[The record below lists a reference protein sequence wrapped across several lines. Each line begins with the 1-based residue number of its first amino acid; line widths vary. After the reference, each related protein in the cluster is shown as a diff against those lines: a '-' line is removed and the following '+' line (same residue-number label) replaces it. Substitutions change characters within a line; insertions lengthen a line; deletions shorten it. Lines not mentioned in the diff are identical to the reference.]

1 MGQGRAGGVAEP
13 TTGPRL
19 RPGAGQL
26 DTIIEIATWFYV
38 HGWSQVRIARALDL
52 DPSTVS
58 RYLKRARDEAIVRI
72 EIRRPADPDVHLA
85 RRLTEHVGISR
96 SIVVAEAAAEDP
108 LEAVAAAAA
117 EHVEG
122 LLGTGMRLGVS
133 WGQTLAALVRH
144 LRPGAVSRLTIAQLA
159 GGLDESSPGIQGH
172 ELVRALGSVYPAS
185 RLRYLHAPAVVDN
198 PQIRAAIMADHG
210 VAAALEDAAA
220 SEVALV
226 GIGSMDVGAT
236 LVLGGHVSPEDR
248 RRLIDLGAVGNMNT
262 RFFDVHGRPVG
273 DLDARTIA
281 ISWTALR
288 SIPTVIAVAVGQH
301 KLPAVWSALRSGC
314 IDVLVTDETMARGL
328 LAMPAVTSPA
338 ADPEPAGAVPAE
350 IGRSRVTDRS

>member
-1 MGQGRAGGVAEP
+1 MAEP
-13 TTGPRL
+13 RTGPRL

-58 RYLKRARDEAIVRI
+58 RYLKRARDESIVRI
-72 EIRRPADPDVHLA
+72 EIRRPTDPDVRLA

-96 SIVVAEAAAEDP
+96 SIVVGVAEAEDP

-144 LRPGAVSRLTIAQLA
+144 LRPGAISRLTIAQLA
-159 GGLDESSPGIQGH
+159 GGLDESSPGSRVTSSYG
-172 ELVRALGSVYPAS
+172 RWAASSPAS
-185 RLRYLHAPAVVDN
+185 RLRYLHAPAVVDS

-248 RRLIDLGAVGNMNT
+248 RRLVERGAAGNVNA
-262 RFFDVHGRPVG
+262 RFFDLHGRPVG

-288 SIPTVIAVAVGQH
+288 AIPTVIAVAVGGH

-328 LAMPAVTSPA
+328 LAMPALTSPA
-338 ADPEPAGAVPAE
+338 AGPDAAAGSAPAS
-350 IGRSRVTDRS
+350 IGRPHARDRS